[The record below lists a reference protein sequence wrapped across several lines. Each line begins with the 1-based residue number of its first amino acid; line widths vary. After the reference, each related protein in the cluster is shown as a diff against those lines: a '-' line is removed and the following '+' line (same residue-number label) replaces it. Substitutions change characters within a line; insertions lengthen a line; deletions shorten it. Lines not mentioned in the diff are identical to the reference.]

1 MKLKMTMI
9 EDSKTV
15 RKLKNENA
23 RLIEAIM
30 NSANKCD
37 MLESMFDM
45 QSILQ
50 NRMFGKLA
58 NGPKDSVED
67 FHYSITALVSE
78 IGEVLSADKRWK
90 NARNAHYD
98 RKEKLFEL
106 VDCMA
111 FLINAIQYSGF
122 TVEEFYEAF
131 ANKNQINL
139 NRSEKE

>member
-1 MKLKMTMI
+1 MKLRMTMI
-9 EDSKTV
+9 EGKETE
-15 RKLKNENA
+15 KLKRENA

-30 NSANKCD
+30 NSANKGD
-37 MLESMFDM
+37 MLDSMFAM
-45 QSILQ
+45 QRALQ
-50 NRMFGKLA
+50 YRMFGKLV

-98 RKEKLFEL
+98 RNEKLFEL

-122 TVEEFYEAF
+122 TAEEFYEAF

-139 NRSEKE
+139 DRSEKE

>member
-9 EDSKTV
+9 EDSETV
-15 RKLKNENA
+15 KKLKNENA
-23 RLIEAIM
+23 RLVEAIM
-30 NSANKCD
+30 NSANKGD
-37 MLESMFDM
+37 MLDSMFAM
-45 QSILQ
+45 QRALQ
-50 NRMFGKLA
+50 YRMFGKLA

-98 RKEKLFEL
+98 RNEKLFEL

-111 FLINAIQYSGF
+111 FLVNAIQYSGF
-122 TVEEFYEAF
+122 TAEEFYEAF
-131 ANKNQINL
+131 ANKNQINMD
-139 NRSEKE
+139 RIEKE

>member
-1 MKLKMTMI
+1 MIEGKETEKLK
-9 EDSKTV
+9 
-15 RKLKNENA
+15 RENA

-30 NSANKCD
+30 NSASKCD

-58 NGPKDSVED
+58 DGPKDSVED

-98 RKEKLFEL
+98 KKEKLFEL

-111 FLINAIQYSGF
+111 FLVNAIQYSGF
-122 TVEEFYEAF
+122 TAKEFYEAF
-131 ANKNQINL
+131 AEKNQINL
-139 NRSEKE
+139 HRTEKE

>member
-1 MKLKMTMI
+1 MI
-9 EDSKTV
+9 EDSKAV
-15 RKLKNENA
+15 KKLKNENA

-30 NSANKCD
+30 NSANKGD
-37 MLESMFDM
+37 MLESMFAM
-45 QSILQ
+45 QRALQ
-50 NRMFGKLA
+50 YRMFGKLA
-58 NGPKDSVED
+58 KGPKDSVED

-90 NARNAHYD
+90 NARNVHYD

-122 TVEEFYEAF
+122 TAEEFYEAF
-131 ANKNQINL
+131 ANKNQINMD
-139 NRSEKE
+139 RSEKE

>member
-1 MKLKMTMI
+1 MI
-9 EDSKTV
+9 EDSEAVK
-15 RKLKNENA
+15 KLKNENA

-30 NSANKCD
+30 NSANKGD

-58 NGPKDSVED
+58 DGPKDSVED

-98 RKEKLFEL
+98 RNEKLFEL

-111 FLINAIQYSGF
+111 FLVNAIQYSGF
-122 TVEEFYEAF
+122 TAEEFYEAF
-131 ANKNQINL
+131 ASKNQINMD
-139 NRSEKE
+139 RIEKE

>member
-1 MKLKMTMI
+1 MI
-9 EDSKTV
+9 EDSEAVK
-15 RKLKNENA
+15 KLKNENA
-23 RLIEAIM
+23 RLVEVIM
-30 NSANKCD
+30 NNANKGD
-37 MLESMFDM
+37 MLDSMFAM
-45 QSILQ
+45 QRVLQ
-50 NRMFGKLA
+50 YRMFGKLV

-122 TVEEFYEAF
+122 TAEEFYEAF

-139 NRSEKE
+139 DRSEKE